1 MAARF
6 IVHEVVENL
15 HADSDSGDKDFDDAF
30 EEDNSYIEISDNDD
44 VQNSEHYIGLC
55 TCSHCSST

>member
-6 IVHEVVENL
+6 IVDEVVENL

-30 EEDNSYIEISDNDD
+30 EEDNSYIEISDND
-44 VQNSEHYIGLC
+44 II
-55 TCSHCSST
+55 